1 MQTSAWILAIIS
13 VDRYLIIT
21 NSQWK
26 QKFSKNIKFNLG
38 VIFIVCLIIAALNVP
53 AAVLN
58 GSYTPISINFNETT
72 NQLGVMRTSKRKV
85 TCYSNWFYLHIWQY
99 FALVFECALP
109 LALMIIFN
117 SLLIH
122 KTYESSI
129 KLQQQQKE
137 QSNKLLQSVSMGSSF
152 NNKNVIK
159 SNRASSFSSLIFA
172 NDKKTSNH
180 VKSKLAPKANSSSEG
195 NISTLLYPK
204 LQQIR
209 AQNELKKKDSLN
221 STKFLTRKVNA
232 VKQTY
237 SLITIPKAFEK
248 ESTDS
253 NLRKDS
259 SKSRVLGGEA
269 SENENW

>member
-1 MQTSAWILAIIS
+1 MAHFSMQTSAWILAIIS

-53 AAVLN
+53 AALLN
-58 GSYTPISINFNETT
+58 GSYTPVSINFNETS
-72 NQLGVMRTSKRKV
+72 NQLGLRRTSKRKV

-99 FALVFECALP
+99 FALVFECVLP

-129 KLQQQQKE
+129 KLQQQQKD

-152 NNKNVIK
+152 NNNKNAIK

-172 NDKKTSNH
+172 NDKKSPNH
-180 VKSKLAPKANSSSEG
+180 TKSKLTPKANSSSEG
-195 NISTLLYPK
+195 
-204 LQQIR
+204 
-209 AQNELKKKDSLN
+209 
-221 STKFLTRKVNA
+221 
-232 VKQTY
+232 TY
-237 SLITIPKAFEK
+237 QSIA
-248 ESTDS
+248 
-253 NLRKDS
+253 
-259 SKSRVLGGEA
+259 
-269 SENENW
+269 